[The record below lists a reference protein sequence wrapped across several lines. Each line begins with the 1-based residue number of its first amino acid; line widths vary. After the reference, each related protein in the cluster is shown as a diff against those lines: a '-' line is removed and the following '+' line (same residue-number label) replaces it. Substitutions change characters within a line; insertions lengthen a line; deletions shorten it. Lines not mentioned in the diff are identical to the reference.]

1 METKMAY
8 LGDSSLCED
17 GISPWAGNF
26 PYKHKNLSAPPPPQ
40 SSQCYC
46 RLNSNKYTA
55 VNKIFSSDFNLRMPL

>member
-26 PYKHKNLSAPPPPQ
+26 PYKHKNPPSPVGSVLLPAQ
-40 SSQCYC
+40 LKQIYGCE
-46 RLNSNKYTA
+46 
-55 VNKIFSSDFNLRMPL
+55 